1 MARSTGIRLFFIVL
15 LALVAVWIVW
25 PGNPG
30 FHIQGMGVDI
40 DKPIAVKEGLDLQG
54 GLSVL
59 LQAQPAAGQVVT
71 ADTMQAAMG
80 VIENRINGLGVAEP
94 VIQLAGNNRIIVEL
108 PGIKN
113 PDDAIKLF
121 GSTGQLEFLATN
133 DIPVPVGCP
142 IPYPDGHLPSVTNPP
157 AGCPTPQQ
165 LGNPPVVVG
174 GSDVQTA
181 SVGYDNL
188 GQPVVNVTLKAQGG
202 DKMSAYTTQNVGKYL
217 TITMDRV
224 VVESAVVQQQFGANF
239 QISGGSMALA
249 DAQRIVLEIKYGA
262 LPVPMVIEQ
271 QQQVGP
277 TLGQD
282 SINRSLVAGAIGLA
296 IVMAFMLLYYRLPGL
311 LADLAL
317 IVYALVVF
325 AVFKWIPVTLTL
337 AGTAGFILS
346 IGMAVD
352 ANVLTFERLKEELR
366 SGKTLRAA
374 MEAGFDRAWPSIRDS
389 NISTMLTCGVLYVF
403 GTGSIRGFA
412 LTLFIGV
419 VVSLFSAIF
428 VTRTFLRVVAAFSAV
443 RQPRLFG
450 VESAPANA

>member
-1 MARSTGIRLFFIVL
+1 MTRSTGIRLIIIAL
-15 LALVAVWIVW
+15 LAIIAGWIDW

-30 FHIQGMGVDI
+30 FHIQGAGVTI

-59 LQAQPAAGQVVT
+59 LQAQPVNGQQPN

-108 PGIKN
+108 PGLKD
-113 PDDAIKLF
+113 PAQAIKLF
-121 GSTGQLEFLATN
+121 GSTGELEFLATN
-133 DIPVPVGCP
+133 SIAVPVGCP
-142 IPYPDGHLPSVTNPP
+142 VPYANGTLPSVANPP
-157 AGCPTPQQ
+157 QGCPTPQQ
-165 LGNPPVVVG
+165 LGNPQVVVG

-181 SVGYDNL
+181 SVGYDQL

-202 DKMSAYTTQNVGKYL
+202 AKMSAYTAQNVQKYL

-224 VVESAVVQQQFGANF
+224 VVESAVIQQQFGANF

-262 LPVPMVIEQ
+262 LPVPMTIVQ
-271 QQQVGP
+271 QQEVGP

-282 SINRSLVAGAIGLA
+282 SINRSLVAGVIGLA
-296 IVMAFMLLYYRLPGL
+296 IVMAFMLLYYWLPGI
-311 LADLAL
+311 LADIAL
-317 IVYALVVF
+317 VIYSMVVF
-325 AVFKWIPVTLTL
+325 AIFKWIPVTLTL
-337 AGTAGFILS
+337 AGIAGFILS

-366 SGKTLRAA
+366 SGKSLKAA
-374 MEAGFDRAWPSIRDS
+374 MEAAFDRAWPSIRDS
-389 NISTMLTCGVLYVF
+389 NISTMLTCGVLYAF
-403 GTGSIRGFA
+403 GTGPIRGFA

-419 VVSLFSAIF
+419 VTSLFSAIF
-428 VTRTFLRVVAAFSAV
+428 VTRTFLRVAAAFPAV
-443 RQPRLFG
+443 RRPRLFG
-450 VESAPANA
+450 VESTPAHA